1 MEFNLEEL
9 LLNELLEKGNI
20 DNSIMKL
27 SNEFESFLQAIQV
40 DERTKAHLSNIKS
53 EYGSHCKEFGFQQGY
68 RAALE
73 VLHQLS
79 IL

>member
-1 MEFNLEEL
+1 MQFNLEEL
-9 LLNELLEKGNI
+9 LLNEWMEKRNI

-27 SNEFESFLQAIQV
+27 SNEFETFLRAIQV
-40 DERTKAHLSNIKS
+40 DEHTKAHLSNIKS
-53 EYGSHCKEFGFQQGY
+53 EYGSLCEEFGFKQGY
-68 RAALE
+68 RTALE